1 MSLVTASGLS
11 LAFGD
16 AVLFQDASLSIG
28 PRDRVGLVGPNGTG
42 KSSLLRILAR
52 ERSPDTGALAWRR
65 GARAGYLPQDV
76 TAIPPGPVV
85 ETVLASVPGRSAL
98 EARLGATEAALAAAR
113 EEAEQLELSQALAD
127 LHEELDHFEEHYGRH
142 RAERILLGLG
152 FRAGDLGRDT
162 RTLAGGWRTRAAL
175 GGLLLQD
182 PDLLLLDEPTNHL
195 DVPTVEWFD
204 AFLRATRK
212 ALVLVS
218 HDRVF
223 LDRQIDRVLSLE
235 PEGLRA
241 WTGDYGAYRRQ
252 RAEEE
257 ARLLAEARKQASRRA
272 ELTAFIERFG
282 AKNTKAA
289 QARSKRRMLERMEAV
304 EVRDGRATLAFRF
317 PEAPRSGRE
326 VLRFEGVAR
335 AFGGVAVYRAL
346 DARALRGDRVAVVGP
361 NGAGKST
368 LLKLAAGELAPDAGR
383 VALGH
388 GVVAGYYAQHHFDRD
403 EHDDRAGEA
412 MRPAPPVPPLAP
424 VQPPPAG
431 PSLARG
437 HAPETAA
444 ATCGTLDP
452 GKTVLETLWEVVPDR
467 GEAFV
472 RSAAGGF
479 LFPADDAD
487 KKVGVLSGGERA
499 RVALAKLLL
508 RPANLLLLDEPT
520 NHLDLESAEALV
532 DALAEYRGTLVFV
545 SHDMSFANRLATVVW
560 EVKGGGV
567 VPCPGNLDDWRYHQR
582 QLAGAEGGAGTA
594 PAESAGR
601 EGKERRRA
609 EAEARNARYRREK
622 PIRDEIAGL
631 EARIAE
637 LEAAER
643 TATEALADPATYQ
656 DFARARP
663 HLEAQRRARQELEAL
678 YARWEARQEQL
689 ARAEEGSSG

>member
-42 KSSLLRILAR
+42 KSSLLRILAG

-403 EHDDRAGEA
+403 EH
-412 MRPAPPVPPLAP
+412 
-424 VQPPPAG
+424 
-431 PSLARG
+431 
-437 HAPETAA
+437 APEGSAA
-444 ATCGTLDP
+444 SFGTLDP
-452 GKTVLETLWEVVPDR
+452 DKTVVETLWEVVPDR

-479 LFPADDAD
+479 LFPGDDAD

-594 PAESAGR
+594 PADSAGR
-601 EGKERRRA
+601 EGKDRRRA

-643 TATEALADPATYQ
+643 AATEALADPDTYQ

-689 ARAEEGSSG
+689 ARAEEGASG